1 MPEIVTLS
9 NQISGWCWFLTCF
22 LQKKHVMLF
31 CNVLNMKKYLPSLLN
46 YLDLLSRGQKS
57 WLIENYW
64 INNNQNKCK
73 AKTCGFCMQ
82 SISHKS
88 NQWGILKTICDD
100 VISMLFR
107 TITQHFFPYPL
118 KFSFWLFTTS
128 EFLFSLSERWSL
140 LVRYLLT
147 SKKLVSRSWRFLWY
161 WIWS

>member
-9 NQISGWCWFLTCF
+9 NQISGWCCFLKCF

-31 CNVLNMKKYLPSLLN
+31 CNPLNVKKYLPSLIN
-46 YLDLLSRGQKS
+46 YLDLLSRGQNS

-64 INNNQNKCK
+64 INNNQNKYK

-140 LVRYLLT
+140 
-147 SKKLVSRSWRFLWY
+147 
-161 WIWS
+161 